1 MLNKRDF
8 SDLQFSLAT
17 SYLLEG
23 SPEFLGPAK
32 DLYKE
37 ALLYDD
43 PFFSGFVL
51 NNLGMANWYDF
62 VI

>member
-1 MLNKRDF
+1 MEHDINKAIDYSKELIDEHGRVLNTRDF

-37 ALLYDD
+37 AL
-43 PFFSGFVL
+43 
-51 NNLGMANWYDF
+51 
-62 VI
+62 

>member
-1 MLNKRDF
+1 MEHDINKAIDYSKELIDEHGQVLNKRDF

-37 ALLYDD
+37 AL
-43 PFFSGFVL
+43 
-51 NNLGMANWYDF
+51 
-62 VI
+62 